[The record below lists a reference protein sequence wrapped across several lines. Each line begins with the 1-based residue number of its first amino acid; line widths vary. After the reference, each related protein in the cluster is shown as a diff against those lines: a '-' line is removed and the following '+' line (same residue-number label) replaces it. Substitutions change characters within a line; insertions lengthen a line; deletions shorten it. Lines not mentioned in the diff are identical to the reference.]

1 MGDKVRTIYNWL
13 RGGSQPPHPE
23 PYTGEDDS
31 PDCPGLCSCPYWLH
45 EANKSPPT
53 SAHGLEGL
61 DQDSALWKWPSRHQQ
76 WILLKADVTKAPRRV
91 KILPHDWKYQ
101 VAELQDEWLINKV
114 GTYGMGSAQLYWGED
129 CSLILRLLYKL
140 FPQIDWGFVFVDD
153 FCWILRMEE
162 ANHMATSLLATLVAL
177 RVALSWKKTHLAEV
191 NTWLGFVIHPN
202 IPQVQMTAP
211 KHSHAFLSA

>member
-1 MGDKVRTIYNWL
+1 MNGGLTKWAPTAWAVRN
-13 RGGSQPPHPE
+13 
-23 PYTGEDDS
+23 YTG
-31 PDCPGLCSCPYWLH
+31 GRT
-45 EANKSPPT
+45 A
-53 SAHGLEGL
+53 A
-61 DQDSALWKWPSRHQQ
+61 
-76 WILLKADVTKAPRRV
+76 
-91 KILPHDWKYQ
+91 
-101 VAELQDEWLINKV
+101 
-114 GTYGMGSAQLYWGED
+114 
-129 CSLILRLLYKL
+129 LILRLLYKL

-211 KHSHAFLSA
+211 KHSLGA

>member
-1 MGDKVRTIYNWL
+1 M
-13 RGGSQPPHPE
+13 
-23 PYTGEDDS
+23 
-31 PDCPGLCSCPYWLH
+31 
-45 EANKSPPT
+45 NKSPPT

-211 KHSHAFLSA
+211 KPSHAFLSA